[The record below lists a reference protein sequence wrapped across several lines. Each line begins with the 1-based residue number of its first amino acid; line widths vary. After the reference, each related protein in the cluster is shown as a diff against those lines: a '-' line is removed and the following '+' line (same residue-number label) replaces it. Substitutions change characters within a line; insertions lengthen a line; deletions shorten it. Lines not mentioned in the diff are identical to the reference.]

1 MYREVARHHRR
12 TAVDDGTA
20 FGLLGQTVTLIIDG
34 RRVDG
39 VMVTGLTFDID
50 VLLPAL
56 VGEPDKR
63 LRMRLDKVELA
74 P

>member
-1 MYREVARHHRR
+1 M
-12 TAVDDGTA
+12 DDGTA
-20 FGLLGQTVTLIIDG
+20 FPLLGQTVSLIIDG

-39 VMVTGLTFDID
+39 VMVTGLNLTHQKGSPPTGTID
-50 VLLPAL
+50 LLLPTL

-63 LRMRLDKVELA
+63 LRVRLDKVELA